1 MTRLED
7 ANYIIICPIS
17 ECKGRVLFM
26 AKDRM
31 ALDALFNAH
40 IRLKHDD
47 NNEIWNFCTII
58 KGKVLQNV
66 FQINNKYRSLYKS
79 VGK

>member
-1 MTRLED
+1 MTRLQD
-7 ANYIIICPIS
+7 ANWIIICPIS

-31 ALDALFNAH
+31 ALEQLFNAH

-58 KGKVLQNV
+58 KGKVIQNV
-66 FQINNKYRSLYKS
+66 FQINNKYKTTYQKQS
-79 VGK
+79 